1 MFGWLQSG
9 ADMFALQQVVSRT
22 CWRMALSK
30 GLRKNLRCCHYLS
43 YEEMEVTHKVKR
55 ISTGQHWRGHWLWKQ
70 AQADIFLHPQA
81 SKAISQC
88 TNHCWCLALP
98 LIRHRIHDRPKK
110 SRKKNPELF
119 MVRKVFNVTQ
129 QCCFCLPPFVRNKTL
144 YGMPCFFRPLTLEKS
159 GFLIKSLPHVLWQ

>member
-1 MFGWLQSG
+1 MALHCLMRLYQIKLISSTKMFGWMQSG

-70 AQADIFLHPQA
+70 AQAGIFLHPQA

-110 SRKKNPELF
+110 SRKKTQNYLWSEKCL
-119 MVRKVFNVTQ
+119 MLLSNVVFA
-129 QCCFCLPPFVRNKTL
+129 F
-144 YGMPCFFRPLTLEKS
+144 
-159 GFLIKSLPHVLWQ
+159 PHS